1 MKSSKRMTI
10 QQATKGYVSW
20 LAAQIELVSDDLAL
34 KHEHMREA
42 PFLFLRA
49 TYYRWAQLFP
59 ELAKGLSNAPKVLA
73 VGDLHVENFGTWRD
87 AEGRLVWGIN
97 DFDEATRL
105 PYVHDLVRL
114 ATSAHLAIEGSR
126 LRVGKKE
133 ACEAIAGGYK
143 DGLEAGGL
151 PFVLA
156 ERGGALRE
164 MALHRLK
171 DPHAFWGRM
180 DALPDFAGEVPPSAR
195 KALADMWPDP
205 DLPMRIAHRVAG
217 LGSLGRQRFVALA
230 DWKGGRI
237 AREAKALAPSAAVW
251 AHAAEGLTRINYQT
265 ILDKSVRSVDPWVKL
280 KRRWIV
286 RRLAPDCSRIEL
298 VDLPG
303 EVDAVRLLQ
312 AMGWETANVHL
323 GSRSAHALLVDLA
336 VRDPGWLHAAAGRML
351 EAVLEEWEFWRR
363 TFKAEKAEKKSDG
376 GKVVELASKRREEA
390 KAEAKAKAGDKT
402 KAKDGKARSGDKAR
416 AKTAKVKTAKV
427 KTAKAK
433 NAKAKNAKAKNAKD
447 KVGADAEVKG
457 GKGKTKGAKDGKAS
471 RRAAESPGQ
480 IPATP
485 PTKVRKRKS
494 TVRAKSKSK
503 PKSKSGK
510 PAQAAATASAES
522 AVESAAGA
530 ASPSAIGM
538 ETASP
543 LEGGGE
549 TAAPAPAS
557 TPSEDSDR
565 SPEATQAQS
574 TVAAGQ
580 E

>member
-10 QQATKGYVSW
+10 QQATKGYESW
-20 LAAQIELVSDDLAL
+20 LAAQLDFAPDDLAL
-34 KHEHMREA
+34 KHERMHEA

-87 AEGRLVWGIN
+87 VEGRLVWGIN
-97 DFDEATRL
+97 DLDEATRL

-126 LRVGKKE
+126 LRMGKKE

-143 DGLEAGGL
+143 DGLEAGGR

-171 DPHAFWGRM
+171 DPHAFWDRM
-180 DALPDFAGEVPPSAR
+180 DALPDFAGEVPPRAR

-230 DWKGGRI
+230 DWKGGKI
-237 AREAKALAPSAAVW
+237 AREAKPLAPSAAVW

-265 ILDKSVRSVDPWVKL
+265 VLDKSVRSVDPWVKL

-312 AMGWETANVHL
+312 AMGFETANVHL

-336 VRDPGWLHAAAGRML
+336 VREPGWLHAAAGRML
-351 EAVLEEWEFWRR
+351 EAVIEEWDSWRR
-363 TFKAEKAEKKSDG
+363 TFKAEKAEKAEKKSDG
-376 GKVVELASKRREEA
+376 GKVVELASKRRDAA
-390 KAEAKAKAGDKT
+390 KAEAKAKAGDKA
-402 KAKDGKARSGDKAR
+402 KAKGGKARSGDKAR
-416 AKTAKVKTAKV
+416 AKTAKVKTAK
-427 KTAKAK
+427 AKK
-433 NAKAKNAKAKNAKD
+433 AKD
-447 KVGADAEVKG
+447 KVGADSEVKG
-457 GKGKTKGAKDGKAS
+457 GKAKTKGAKDGKAA

-480 IPATP
+480 APAKP
-485 PTKVRKRKS
+485 LAKVRKRTS
-494 TVRAKSKSK
+494 TVRAKSKRK
-503 PKSKSGK
+503 PRSKSGK
-510 PAQAAATASAES
+510 PAQAAATAPAES

-538 ETASP
+538 DAASP
-543 LEGGGE
+543 SAVGMETPSPLAGGGE
-549 TAAPAPAS
+549 TAAPAPTS
-557 TPSEDSDR
+557 TAGEDSGR

-574 TVAAGQ
+574 IVSAGQ

>member
-10 QQATKGYVSW
+10 QQATKGYESW
-20 LAAQIELVSDDLAL
+20 LAAQIELVPEDLAL
-34 KHEHMREA
+34 KHERMREA

-87 AEGRLVWGIN
+87 TEGRLVWGIN
-97 DFDEATRL
+97 DLDEATRL

-133 ACEAIAGGYK
+133 ACEAIADGYK
-143 DGLEAGGL
+143 DGLEAGGR

-171 DPHAFWGRM
+171 DPHLFWGRM
-180 DALPDFAGEVPPSAR
+180 DALPDFAGEVPPRAR

-237 AREAKALAPSAAVW
+237 AREAKPLAPSAAVW

-265 ILDKSVRSVDPWVKL
+265 VLDKSVRSVDPWVKL

-336 VRDPGWLHAAAGRML
+336 VREPGWLHAVAGRML
-351 EAVLEEWEFWRR
+351 EAVVEEWESWRR
-363 TFKAEKAEKKSDG
+363 TFRAEKAEKAEKPEKKPDG
-376 GKVVELASKRREEA
+376 GKVVELASKRRGAA
-390 KAEAKAKAGDKT
+390 KAEAKEKARDKT
-402 KAKDGKARSGDKAR
+402 KAKGGKAKSAKSKAA
-416 AKTAKVKTAKV
+416 AKP
-427 KTAKAK
+427 
-433 NAKAKNAKAKNAKD
+433 
-447 KVGADAEVKG
+447 KVGAETKAG
-457 GKGKTKGAKDGKAS
+457 GAKAKTKGAEDGKAA
-471 RRAAESPGQ
+471 RRAAEAAGT
-480 IPATP
+480 IPA
-485 PTKVRKRKS
+485 KAGAKGRRRKS
-494 TVRAKSKSK
+494 TVRTKSKRK
-503 PKSKSGK
+503 PKSKGGK
-510 PAQAAATASAES
+510 AVRAAAAAPAES
-522 AVESAAGA
+522 AIEPAASA
-530 ASPSAIGM
+530 ASPGAAETDIARPDAAAMETASPGATWM

-543 LEGGGE
+543 LAGGSE
-549 TAAPAPAS
+549 SAAPAPAS
-557 TPSEDSDR
+557 TPGEDGDR
-565 SPEATQAQS
+565 SPEATQAPS